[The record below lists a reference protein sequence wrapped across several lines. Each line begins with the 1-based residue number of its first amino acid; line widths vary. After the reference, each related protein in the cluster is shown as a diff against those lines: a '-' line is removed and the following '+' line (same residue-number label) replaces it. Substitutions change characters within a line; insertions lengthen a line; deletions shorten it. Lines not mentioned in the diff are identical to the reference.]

1 MQWGG
6 NVVWSEIFKTAP
18 HAKVLLGGSYSRYS
32 MAQRITWA
40 VEFTASNGL
49 SAAILHEML
58 TVSACPD
65 RKKEEVWSLLF
76 SLRTSD

>member
-6 NVVWSEIFKTAP
+6 NMVWSEIFKTAL

-32 MAQRITWA
+32 MAQRIIFA
-40 VEFTASNGL
+40 VQFPASNEL
-49 SAAILHEML
+49 SAAILHDVL

-65 RKKEEVWSLLF
+65 RKKEEVWSLLC
-76 SLRTSD
+76 SL